1 MRARH
6 LSLRATSPNRPVG
19 LVRVFLGVVFVTTGL
34 MKLTLPTF
42 GTAWSIQLTEA
53 GIPLHSFNYWFV
65 PIFEFLLGTSLLVGF
80 LVWGIGLSLGG
91 PTGYAINPARD
102 LGPRLAHA
110 LLPLPRK
117 GSSDW
122 SYSWVPAVGPLVG
135 GLLGA
140 FAFTWLGA

>member
-42 GTAWSIQLTEA
+42 GTAWSIQLTDA

-80 LVWGIGLSLGG
+80 YARLGALMTFPVMLVATYVHLSVD
-91 PTGYAINPARD
+91 NPAAFPAQPQEPYAPVVMMIMALVIVVKGGGSWSRD
-102 LGPRLAHA
+102 L
-110 LLPLPRK
+110 
-117 GSSDW
+117 
-122 SYSWVPAVGPLVG
+122 
-135 GLLGA
+135 
-140 FAFTWLGA
+140 T